1 VKSFV
6 VYVFAYSLFSKP
18 SGHPVNSRRHYFFS
32 NIYDQLLKDV
42 DEADQDVLARAFRR
56 SSKARPLNQS
66 NMLLYPTFF
75 QDHWFVVVVD
85 IKDRMYVILDSIFKK
100 DDEYQVFIRGRL
112 RNSFEIH
119 WDKYVG
125 LDMGFENYEFV
136 YPAVPEQPPKNIT
149 DSGIYCMM
157 FLEHWM
163 STRTSL
169 TTIFSHTDIPHIRIK
184 IANDLVFQPKNL
196 GMKHRVVNFN
206 VKGD

>member
-1 VKSFV
+1 
-6 VYVFAYSLFSKP
+6 
-18 SGHPVNSRRHYFFS
+18 
-32 NIYDQLLKDV
+32 
-42 DEADQDVLARAFRR
+42 
-56 SSKARPLNQS
+56 
-66 NMLLYPTFF
+66 
-75 QDHWFVVVVD
+75 
-85 IKDRMYVILDSIFKK
+85 MYVILDSVFKK
-100 DDEYQVFIRGRL
+100 DDEYQVFVRGRL

-125 LDMGFENYEFV
+125 LDMGFKNYEFV
-136 YPAVPEQPPKNIT
+136 YPAVPEQPPENTT

-169 TTIFSHTDIPHIRIK
+169 TTIFSHTHIPHIRIK